1 LYVDLPQPVHLE
13 LLAVGDETGL
23 LSPQMASA
31 YLAQIASVGYHMS
44 PLEVDARRYERDVV
58 GVRPHPHFSKID
70 LKISRPE

>member
-31 YLAQIASVGYHMS
+31 YFAQIASVGYHMS
-44 PLEVDARRYERDVV
+44 LLEVDARRYERDSW
-58 GVRPHPHFSKID
+58 GSGLTPTFRKST
-70 LKISRPE
+70 